1 MNKKLIEMS
10 RTKEIATIALLSTV
24 SLILRLTVEIPF
36 PLATYLKLEI
46 WEIPAYVALIAYGP
60 RLGIGTALIVFLSVQ
75 AFVTGLPLG
84 PFYNL
89 IAVISTM
96 GGILF
101 GANIANK
108 LGLNVTNSRAFGASL
123 VFGTLSRT
131 IIMTIVNFIVLPQ
144 PFPIGYEI
152 PVEALPPILGYT
164 ALFNIIVATYSIIIA
179 KIITER
185 ILPII
190 KTSK

>member
-1 MNKKLIEMS
+1 
-10 RTKEIATIALLSTV
+10 
-24 SLILRLTVEIPF
+24 
-36 PLATYLKLEI
+36 
-46 WEIPAYVALIAYGP
+46 
-60 RLGIGTALIVFLSVQ
+60 
-75 AFVTGLPLG
+75 
-84 PFYNL
+84 
-89 IAVISTM
+89 M

-164 ALFNIIVATYSIIIA
+164 ALFNIIVAMYSIIIA